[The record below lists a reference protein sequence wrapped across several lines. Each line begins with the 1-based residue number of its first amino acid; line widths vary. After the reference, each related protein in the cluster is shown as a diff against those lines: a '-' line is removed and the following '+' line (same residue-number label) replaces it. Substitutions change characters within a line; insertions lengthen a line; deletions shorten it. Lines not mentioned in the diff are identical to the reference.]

1 MNDNIDY
8 KEEIK
13 KLLEKAK
20 EPYTFKRVY
29 KLLEYLYLQEPIEET
44 EAEWIIKMKL
54 STLCIIAIIATG
66 WKLFMHMWKDWSDNI
81 IQLAN

>member
-29 KLLEYLYLQEPIEET
+29 KLLEYLYLQETTEEK
-44 EAEWIIKMKL
+44 EEWITIRQRLLISYK
-54 STLCIIAIIATG
+54 IAIIATG
-66 WKLFMHMWKDWSDNI
+66 WKWFIRL
-81 IQLAN
+81 

>member
-29 KLLEYLYLQEPIEET
+29 KLLEYLYLQETTEEK
-44 EAEWIIKMKL
+44 EEWITIRRRL
-54 STLCIIAIIATG
+54 SISYRIAIIATG
-66 WKLFMHMWKDWSDNI
+66 WKWFIRL
-81 IQLAN
+81 

>member
-1 MNDNIDY
+1 MNDDIDY

-29 KLLEYLYLQEPIEET
+29 KLLVYLYIQETTEEKEECIT
-44 EAEWIIKMKL
+44 IRQRLLI
-54 STLCIIAIIATG
+54 LCRIVTIVTG
-66 WKLFMHMWKDWSDNI
+66 
-81 IQLAN
+81 

>member
-29 KLLEYLYLQEPIEET
+29 KLLEYLYLQETTEEK
-44 EAEWIIKMKL
+44 EEWITIRRRL
-54 STLCIIAIIATG
+54 SILCRIVIIATG
-66 WKLFMHMWKDWSDNI
+66 
-81 IQLAN
+81 

>member
-29 KLLEYLYLQEPIEET
+29 KLLEYLYLQETTEEK
-44 EAEWIIKMKL
+44 EKWITIRQRL
-54 STLCIIAIIATG
+54 SILCRIVTIVTG
-66 WKLFMHMWKDWSDNI
+66 WKLFMR
-81 IQLAN
+81 L

>member
-29 KLLEYLYLQEPIEET
+29 KLLEYLYLQETTEEK
-44 EAEWIIKMKL
+44 EEWITIRQRL
-54 STLCIIAIIATG
+54 SILYRIVIIATG
-66 WKLFMHMWKDWSDNI
+66 WKLFMHM
-81 IQLAN
+81 